1 MKSIGILS
9 AAALMIAGQCLPVF
23 AAPAPPSAT
32 AIVGADGTLAGG
44 LGAASAAHTATGIY
58 TVTFNDPDIPTAC
71 AYSASIGM
79 MTLGQAVPMGL
90 VNVSA
95 GTTAGTIIVYTYD
108 KHEIAADLPFQ
119 VYVAC

>member
-23 AAPAPPSAT
+23 AAAPPSAT

-44 LGAASAAHTATGIY
+44 SGVASAARTATGIY
-58 TVTFNDPDIPTAC
+58 TVTFNDPGIPTAC
-71 AYSASIGM
+71 AYTASVGM
-79 MTLGQAVPMGL
+79 MTLGQAVPTGL
-90 VNVSA
+90 VNISA
-95 GTTAGTIIVYTYD
+95 GDTAGTIRVYTYNR
-108 KHEIAADLPFQ
+108 HEIAADLPFQ